1 MKAFS
6 GFLILISWLVLSCM
20 GLAQDNEKTLL
31 WEIKGKRVK
40 SPSYLFGTMHLI
52 PKHQFYFPESI
63 QQKVLNSDQLVM
75 EIGGLSEQLSAA
87 KYMMLK
93 EGSVFDLF
101 SPVQLDSLFHYIQE
115 ELGMDEPTVRKR
127 YSRIKPLAL
136 LQLITQNTFGESPE
150 SYELRLELLA
160 NQNGIK
166 VAGLETVEEQVA
178 IFDQMTLEDQVAM
191 VMTGISNTEESTNE
205 SRKLIELYLSQDI
218 DAMARLLSEGGFGDA
233 AFEAHILTNRNQK
246 WIPLIQKLIRKDA
259 CFIAVGAAHLGGPEG
274 VVQLLRNAGYSVEPV
289 KF

>member
-6 GFLILISWLVLSCM
+6 GFLVLISWLILSCL
-20 GLAQDNEKTLL
+20 GFAQENEKSLL
-31 WEIKGKRVK
+31 WEITGKRVK

-52 PKHQFYFPESI
+52 PKDQFYFPESI
-63 QQKVLNSDQLVM
+63 QQKVANANQLVM

-87 KYMMLK
+87 KYMILK

-101 SPVQLDSLFHYIQE
+101 SPEQLDSLFTYIQD
-115 ELGMDEPTVRKR
+115 ELRLDESTVRKR
-127 YSRIKPLAL
+127 YSKLKPLAL
-136 LQLITQNTFGESPE
+136 LQLLTQNTFGESPE

-160 NQNGIK
+160 KKHGVKI
-166 VAGLETVEEQVA
+166 AGLETVEEQVA
-178 IFDQMTLEDQVAM
+178 IFDQMPLIDQVSM
-191 VMTGISNTEESTNE
+191 VMTGISNTEESDHE

-218 DAMARLLSEGGFGDA
+218 DAMAGLLSEGGFGDA
-233 AFEAHILTNRNQK
+233 NFEAQLLTDRNQK

-259 CFIAVGAAHLGGPEG
+259 SFIAVGAAHLGGPDG
-274 VVQLLRNAGYSVEPV
+274 VVQLLRNAGYTVEPV